1 MNHILIVED
10 HQDVFENIERKLLD
24 KYPNNT
30 ISLAT
35 NCDNG
40 FAIIKK
46 HKVTNPISLIILDL
60 TFTTS
65 NSNSVLKDGKA
76 LMRELKNNNYSVPVL
91 VYSSHDNMEHIHP
104 VISNYS
110 PKGYV
115 IKTHNSSNELLFAI
129 DRILDNETYY
139 SQRVHELQLKRIKYS
154 HKIDEI
160 DEQIIQFLPNA
171 NYMEDWENK
180 IQGKNGFIKYKAIK
194 NRIDNLCINLE
205 VKNEKQ
211 LLLKLQ
217 RLAII

>member
-1 MNHILIVED
+1 MAHILLVED

-24 KYPNNT
+24 KYPNIT
-30 ISLAT
+30 FSLAT
-35 NCDNG
+35 NCDDG
-40 FAIIKK
+40 YAIIKR
-46 HKVTNPISLIILDL
+46 HKVTNPISIIILDL
-60 TFTTS
+60 SFNTT
-65 NSNSVLKDGKA
+65 NSNTVLKDGKA
-76 LMRELKNNNYSVPVL
+76 LMKELKNNNFNIPIL
-91 VYSSHDNMEHIHP
+91 VYSSHDEMDHIYP
-104 VISNYS
+104 VITNYN

-129 DRILDNETYY
+129 DRILENETYF

-154 HKIDEI
+154 LKIDEI
-160 DEQIIQFLPNA
+160 DEQIIQFLPKA
-171 NYMEDWENK
+171 NHMDDWENK

-205 VKNEKQ
+205 VENEKQ